1 MPAPRIL
8 FVKLSSLGD
17 VVHHLPA
24 VSELHAHHPNAR
36 IAWAVEEG
44 YARLIALH
52 PAVSQV
58 IAVGLRGLRSQPW
71 DAGRWSNL
79 AEARRKL
86 RAEPWDYVIDAQG
99 LAKSG
104 LIARMARGRTYG
116 MDAASARERA
126 ATLFYDAGFAV
137 PRELHA
143 VERNRRLVAS
153 VMGYEVAGTARYG
166 LVAPPARPSW
176 APGGAYAVM
185 LQAASREAKRWPEDH
200 WVALGTRL
208 ARSGIASVFPGGT
221 DEERAAAARIA
232 AAVPDAMAAPPMDLD
247 TAAALLGHAS
257 RVAGVDTG
265 LTHLA
270 VALDRPTVGIYR
282 ATRPALTG
290 LHGASG
296 TNLGG
301 PGETPSAEAVAA
313 AMRLPP

>member
-24 VSELHAHHPNAR
+24 VSELHAHLPNAR

-58 IAVGLRGLRSQPW
+58 IPVGLRGLRSQPW
-71 DAGRWSNL
+71 DAQRWSHL

-86 RAEPWDYVIDAQG
+86 RAETWDYVIDTQG
-99 LAKSG
+99 LVKSG
-104 LIARMARGRTYG
+104 LIARMARGRTHG
-116 MDAASARERA
+116 LDTSSARERA
-126 ATLFYDAGFAV
+126 ATIFYDERYGV
-137 PRELHA
+137 PRDLHA

-153 VMGYEVAGTARYG
+153 AMGYEMKGPPRYG
-166 LVAPPARPSW
+166 LVAPPSRPSW
-176 APGGAYAVM
+176 APEGAYAVM
-185 LQAASREAKRWPEDH
+185 LQAASREAKRWPEDN
-200 WVALGTRL
+200 WIALATRL

-221 DEERAAAARIA
+221 DEERATAARIA